1 MGSLP
6 RISLELSRG
15 YPSPVPL
22 LLLIRHA
29 LTEATGRRLSGRT
42 PGIHLSEEG
51 RRQAEQLAERLATVP
66 LGAIY
71 ASPLERC
78 SETAEAIAVPRRMTI
93 REVPELAE
101 IDYGRWTG
109 RSMPQLTRTALWKKV
124 QQTPSSITFP
134 EGEGLID
141 AQRRSVAAVE
151 EIARRH
157 PRAVV
162 AVVSHADVIR
172 LLLAHYAGLHID
184 LFQRLIVSPASVSAI
199 ALGDRIPR
207 IVRMNDTGAL
217 DDLALRRS
225 PPDGRTTR
233 PLKKGSPGRP
243 KGT

>member
-1 MGSLP
+1 MA
-6 RISLELSRG
+6 
-15 YPSPVPL
+15 
-22 LLLIRHA
+22 A
-29 LTEATGRRLSGRT
+29 L
-42 PGIHLSEEG
+42 
-51 RRQAEQLAERLATVP
+51 P

-78 SETAEAIAVPRRMTI
+78 FETAEAIAVPRKMTI
-93 REVPELAE
+93 RAVPELAE

-109 RSMPQLTRTALWKKV
+109 RSMTQLTRTALWKKV
-124 QQTPSSITFP
+124 QQAPSSITFP

-141 AQRRSVAAVE
+141 AHRRSVAALE

-157 PRAVV
+157 PRTVV
-162 AVVSHADVIR
+162 AVISHADVIR

-184 LFQRLIVSPASVSAI
+184 LFQRLIVSPASVSAV

-225 PPDGRTTR
+225 PPDGRAGR
-233 PLKKGSPGRP
+233 SSRKGSPGKP